1 MVANVAVL
9 VNTIPYTTR
18 VTVKQKRIVLVNTIP
33 YTTRVTVTRKRMGD
47 IQEEHEL
54 KQAVDVPVKLAFI
67 KLTQV
72 DVAVKPSE
80 NT

>member
-1 MVANVAVL
+1 M
-9 VNTIPYTTR
+9 
-18 VTVKQKRIVLVNTIP
+18 KQKRIVLVNTIH

-47 IQEEHEL
+47 IQEDL